1 MRKIIL
7 LITLTISLFG
17 CSKKEEVKILNT
29 KTVVDSKL
37 KTNEIDKQKLATF
50 LNQFEIKSQFFT
62 VSSTNSSKITGKKG
76 TIIRINPSDLEFE
89 NGDKIIG
96 QLKIELKELTN
107 QKELFKNNT
116 QTVSNGKLL
125 ISGGSYYI
133 DITSD
138 GKKIKLKKGKNI
150 NINFPKITS
159 KKMELFY
166 GERNE
171 LKQMNWTP
179 TNFVFSSEIP
189 KTKNNAEFVLDTL
202 TSDESNFN
210 DLLSYLE
217 NGEDN
222 VPKKDI
228 KRIDKI
234 DKKIYNSMN
243 IQKLGWINCDSFYN
257 EVTEKLTIIYN
268 SENKLDFV
276 NAFIVY
282 ENINSVM
289 NLFSEKRTKLTSEIN
304 IPINQKIKIIGFSFK
319 NDKFYFGI
327 KELTTTKGIP
337 IEINF
342 REVTEKELN
351 EVIKS
356 I

>member
-7 LITLTISLFG
+7 LITLIISLFG
-17 CSKKEEVKILNT
+17 CNKKEEDKILNT
-29 KTVVDSKL
+29 KTVVVSKL

-50 LNQFEIKSQFFT
+50 LNQFEVESQFFT

-76 TIIRINPSDLEFE
+76 TIIRINPSDLELE

-96 QLKIELKELTN
+96 QLIIELKELTN

-138 GKKIKLKKGKNI
+138 GKKINLKKGKSI

-179 TNFVFSSEIP
+179 TNIAFTSEIP
-189 KTKNNAEFVLDTL
+189 KTKNDAKFVLDTL

-210 DLLSYLE
+210 DLLSYIE

-234 DKKIYNSMN
+234 DKKIYQSMN
-243 IQKLGWINCDSFYN
+243 IQKLGWINCDAFYN
-257 EVTEKLTIIYN
+257 ETTEKLTIIYK
-268 SENKLDFV
+268 SENELDFV
-276 NAFIVY
+276 NAFILY
-282 ENINSVM
+282 KNINSVM
-289 NLFSEKRTKLTSEIN
+289 NLFSEKRTELINEIN
-304 IPINQKIKIIGFSFK
+304 FPINQKIKIIGFSFK
-319 NDKFYFGI
+319 NDKFYFGV

-351 EVIKS
+351 EVIKN